1 MDFEQIV
8 VKEGPG
14 LCRCCLTEGCYKD
27 LGKEYTWMN
36 ETEVYADMLL
46 ECFDISITQH
56 NEGPNGP
63 NRLICEVCIT
73 RLRDACYFKKQVQD
87 SEKKFIDM
95 MGRGEFRSKNAGAT
109 DTVVIFQQQMKTEA
123 ASDVPANVVDA
134 EVEFLD
140 EEIGFAD
147 DAEDDDTIE
156 DPEPSV
162 SDITVS
168 SLPIKGKR
176 GRPKKT
182 TAKTDKKAKI
192 AKLDDKPK
200 AVKSIGKAEEDPIRD
215 EERRHTRRLITDI
228 IETTTAM
235 PFRKNGNTYRCFYC
249 NINFYYASEL
259 RSHTF
264 INHKNETAR
273 QIKQTVNKNVCRK
286 NLLVKID
293 CTDLKCKL
301 CPAKFIELK
310 DLVFHLR
317 KHNRIVT
324 DNLDNIIKMKL
335 KDDEFKCL
343 YCDKEFPFF
352 KTLYLHLH
360 REHVKRRFI
369 CESCGIHFTTSQG
382 LNHHSAHIHKNESF
396 DCQICGKTF
405 FGEHL
410 RAAHIKRSHDPENI
424 KCKICGKILGSV
436 IQKETHMAKEH
447 DYYIQEFKCDKCD
460 KSFRYNHML
469 VRHTKRVHLKEK
481 NYICNI
487 CGDRFFERKLLQLH
501 KIKHST
507 NKPFECSICF
517 KRFPRQNA
525 LHRHVKTHDKPLGP
539 VVTASTKQLQIMG
552 PIVKTV
558 RDEHGNPSE
567 VGYTGVIVRPIS
579 TPGFVNSPVKKHGSA
594 IQNNM
599 NKTL

>member
-200 AVKSIGKAEEDPIRD
+200 AVKSIGKD
-215 EERRHTRRLITDI
+215 EKMASNLIQIATIPDVWAKLRRLVAILLDYSTI
-228 IETTTAM
+228 M
-235 PFRKNGNTYRCFYC
+235 PFRWFRNSSYMCYYCDNIFPNISTLKIHTKTHNNNDVQKILKLKKRGVGSRIKWDVSDISCKKCCVTFENFDNFIDHLLHHNLKFDKALFRKQFHLFKLTDDKLQCLECGENYIFFSQLLRHLSEFHTRSIKYVCDVCGKRFRYRDSIELHKANVHSHSVNCNYCDINLPSKHALLKHCEEIHNTEKLKCHICSMVLSSRYLKALHLATVHDDKKYQFKCDLCPKIFILKSKLLRHKSLTHLKDRPVTCEVCGLKLFDFQELKRHSVTHSDAKPFDCKFCSKCYRW
-249 NINFYYASEL
+249 
-259 RSHTF
+259 
-264 INHKNETAR
+264 
-273 QIKQTVNKNVCRK
+273 RK
-286 NLLVKID
+286 NLVVHMKSSHPEKIS
-293 CTDLKCKL
+293 K
-301 CPAKFIELK
+301 
-310 DLVFHLR
+310 V
-317 KHNRIVT
+317 N
-324 DNLDNIIKMKL
+324 
-335 KDDEFKCL
+335 
-343 YCDKEFPFF
+343 
-352 KTLYLHLH
+352 
-360 REHVKRRFI
+360 
-369 CESCGIHFTTSQG
+369 TT
-382 LNHHSAHIHKNESF
+382 
-396 DCQICGKTF
+396 
-405 FGEHL
+405 
-410 RAAHIKRSHDPENI
+410 
-424 KCKICGKILGSV
+424 
-436 IQKETHMAKEH
+436 
-447 DYYIQEFKCDKCD
+447 
-460 KSFRYNHML
+460 
-469 VRHTKRVHLKEK
+469 
-481 NYICNI
+481 
-487 CGDRFFERKLLQLH
+487 
-501 KIKHST
+501 
-507 NKPFECSICF
+507 
-517 KRFPRQNA
+517 
-525 LHRHVKTHDKPLGP
+525 
-539 VVTASTKQLQIMG
+539 
-552 PIVKTV
+552 
-558 RDEHGNPSE
+558 
-567 VGYTGVIVRPIS
+567 
-579 TPGFVNSPVKKHGSA
+579 
-594 IQNNM
+594 
-599 NKTL
+599 

>member
-200 AVKSIGKAEEDPIRD
+200 AVKSIGKERSNSKII
-215 EERRHTRRLITDI
+215 EERRKEQLATILPI
-228 IETTTAM
+228 IFQSTTIL
-235 PFRKNGNTYRCFYC
+235 PFRWHKSKYMCFFCRSLFIESSKLKQHTDSQHTEINIKEIILRTFYRKSR
-249 NINFYYASEL
+249 I
-259 RSHTF
+259 
-264 INHKNETAR
+264 
-273 QIKQTVNKNVCRK
+273 
-286 NLLVKID
+286 KID
-293 CTDLKCKL
+293 VSDLWCSRCQNQIANFKEYIRHLGALHGIFIDKETSQFFDCFSLSDDAMHCLDCGQYFRFFGPLLLHKHKYHTDHFLCEICGQGFVAKTNLENHVKQIHGIKSCKDCNMTFPTQYSLANHIENVHRKDKLKCPL
-301 CPAKFIELK
+301 CPEVLGNRYLK
-310 DLVFHLR
+310 
-317 KHNRIVT
+317 
-324 DNLDNIIKMKL
+324 
-335 KDDEFKCL
+335 
-343 YCDKEFPFF
+343 
-352 KTLYLHLH
+352 
-360 REHVKRRFI
+360 KR
-369 CESCGIHFTTSQG
+369 
-382 LNHHSAHIHKNESF
+382 
-396 DCQICGKTF
+396 
-405 FGEHL
+405 
-410 RAAHIKRSHDPENI
+410 
-424 KCKICGKILGSV
+424 
-436 IQKETHMAKEH
+436 HMALVH
-447 DYYIQEFKCDKCD
+447 DC
-460 KSFRYNHML
+460 KSYQIVCELCAKIFTRNNKYVQHKM
-469 VRHTKRVHLKEK
+469 RVHFKEK
-481 NYICNI
+481 NCTCEVCGHKAFNVDALNRHKVCHDETKPYICEF
-487 CGDRFFERKLLQLH
+487 CDKTFRRKRTLLIH
-501 KIKHST
+501 M
-507 NKPFECSICF
+507 
-517 KRFPRQNA
+517 R
-525 LHRHVKTHDKPLGP
+525 TH
-539 VVTASTKQLQIMG
+539 
-552 PIVKTV
+552 
-558 RDEHGNPSE
+558 
-567 VGYTGVIVRPIS
+567 
-579 TPGFVNSPVKKHGSA
+579 
-594 IQNNM
+594 
-599 NKTL
+599 